1 MVILHIQREIVDL
14 DIDDGPVVLGRDV
27 MLSGQT
33 RWERGTPSMK
43 CSFSDATFRLTV
55 LPGVASQFDP
65 SGSVSHWPVDKNG
78 VSNHLRPDG
87 RAQPEDSV
95 KQHAPPA
102 WQAIGYQHSRRIR
115 RLESR
120 S

>member
-1 MVILHIQREIVDL
+1 MVDL
-14 DIDDGPVVLGRDV
+14 DISDDGPSGARRDV
-27 MLSGQT
+27 MLSDQT
-33 RWERGTPSMK
+33 RWKRGAPSMK

-65 SGSVSHWPVDKNG
+65 SGSVSHWPVDENG
-78 VSNHLRPDG
+78 VSNHLRRDG

-102 WQAIGYQHSRRIR
+102 WQAIAYRHSQRIR
-115 RLESR
+115 RLEFR